1 MTTSAYL
8 DTLGNKFEGLEYERQ
23 RISRLHEETSRIQK
37 KTYTNWINGY
47 LKKCSM
53 EVVDLYKDLQD
64 GKRLLKLM
72 ELISRANLGK
82 PNKGA
87 LRVQKIEN
95 VGRALN
101 YIKTK
106 VQLENIG
113 AEDIVDGN
121 PTLTLGLIWTIILR
135 FQIDE
140 IGLQMTINQTIDL
153 SSKIHQYEAS
163 IQALLRWIRDKTKY
177 FNDSTQSLPAT
188 IEELTQ
194 LINNFAQYRRGEKS
208 QKYEERAKLEE
219 LLFKIDLL
227 TKDLR
232 ARAYMPNKP
241 ELQLTTL
248 ERAWDALGQSEHA
261 YELALRDAY
270 NRLEKL
276 EQMAKRFNNR
286 AGLLEDWLDTT
297 ERLMDDLLNHPGTQ
311 AGAAKKAEAVS
322 AEVQS
327 KGRRFD
333 ALDKITQSLTRARYP
348 NVSKISDRNGRIQN
362 RWSQISGPKMKT
374 LLSFLQFPQ
383 RRSELLEQMDLTVDR
398 IQELGKQLTTPI
410 KAEQEAQNA
419 TSRKGPASIS
429 YEVVQAALDR
439 HLLAEAELSPL
450 ERKLLQIRNALE
462 QLWHDAPP
470 SPTEGNDREG
480 DMARSDKSIQLW
492 NEVAARGR
500 ERKARLEAMSASYN
514 ISAGLAQELNWVNE
528 KLQLLEKTAQQARDT
543 RTARD
548 LQLAQ
553 RLCKNHQT
561 LDNEVNGHN
570 HLWEDIKRT
579 AEQFL
584 SSRSV
589 GPSGREQPTDSRD
602 TIQRQLEATT
612 AAWDQLR
619 AEMTKRKSALDE
631 CLESAQ
637 FYADAEEAKRWIQE
651 KVTLIETAGIL
662 TKPLESR
669 NDLDRA
675 FKYCGVNS
683 SATTAQ
689 QRRLKDL
696 RTEMEVFNG
705 NDLQR
710 LKYISS
716 LLRKPMD
723 NRRMKPEMLK
733 RHNEDVEAEGAS
745 SDSSI
750 DSAPGKKEATHTEG
764 SAVAIGSYHSKDPA
778 GRDISLS
785 KGETVAVIECTNN
798 DWWHIRKTING
809 IQREGFVPAN
819 RLRLIQ
825 APVLRRESSKKDAH
839 LAVKRGVSR
848 GLSIRRVP
856 SARNVNQLHFDSEH
870 ILLCEKSVMEAYEHL
885 EDIADERGDCLQDT
899 LAWHEFDH
907 KCNILEQWM
916 QTKQDVLSA
925 ADQTSDR
932 SSSRRGSFDGT
943 IDEITATYPRLAEI
957 EELAD
962 ILTGKVPCKKRKI
975 YQRNDG
981 PLFYKKLAEESLKE
995 IQDKWKQLDELKR
1008 AQEVKRAST
1017 GSINLFEK
1025 KADTL
1030 ELLLG
1035 DRIGQLQLMENYAK
1049 DPAANAGFQRQ
1060 IKGIQMELPT
1070 LEEKMRELRVLAD
1083 SVMKSYPKEAAAV
1096 QNRMNQIDQLWEE
1109 LKNLLKEKAD
1119 KLTEAADTLELQKR
1133 LQELSSNL
1141 DDAEEQIHHMKES
1154 DQRRIVPK
1162 NASAL
1167 ECLLPSDCLRDA
1179 ARKADDLDETLNL
1192 YDREAEDLCMQANSL
1207 PPERKDK
1214 NDVCQAAEGLAMRNE
1229 GLKRDLANR
1238 KQALENALG
1247 AQALNDNLNAIEARI
1262 KEDSVRL
1269 DMTEPLFSAP
1279 DVDREKRRVAD
1290 IKLDLERNKAAIDA
1304 VQEKIKASELPTQYS
1319 VPLTSVCERLHGEAD
1334 RALGRA
1340 AERDK
1345 ELEDSLN
1352 RVRFHDEVS
1361 DLDDWLGEKQAIVQ
1375 NIQDFVDKC
1384 ADDAMPLQQIR
1395 DRMARLQ
1402 AVSAEVKANEPAV
1415 ENLKKTAH
1423 GLPQSRA
1430 LTGFPDPI
1438 QEADRLSD
1446 SFNKLQKDI
1455 DDTQNKL
1462 ERAVAI
1468 SDLHSMPFLSPVTIQ
1483 PVKADMAYAAAPG
1496 LDGQV
1501 SPDLPRNLAEALAAL
1516 KNAQNERKNIL
1527 DNLEKIQAAE
1537 DKAKKAGALTPA
1549 LKEKLDRER
1558 ERAEDLCMQANS
1570 LPPERKD
1577 KNDVCQA
1584 AEGLAMRNEGLKR
1597 DLANRKQAL
1606 ENALGAQALNDNL
1619 NAIEARIKEDSVRLD
1634 MTEPL
1639 FSAPD
1644 VDREKRRVADIK
1656 LDLERNKAAIDAV
1669 QEKIKASEMP
1679 TQYSVP
1685 LTSVCERLHSEA
1697 DRALG
1702 RAAERDKEL
1711 EDSLN
1716 RVRFHDEVSDL
1727 DDWLGEK
1734 QAIVQNIQD
1743 FVDKC
1748 ADDAVPLQQIRDRMA
1763 RLQAVSAEVKA
1774 NEPAVENLKK
1784 TAHSLPQSKALTGFP
1799 DPIQEADRLSEN
1811 FDKLQK
1817 DIDDTQNKLERAV
1830 AISDLHSMPFLS
1842 PVTIQPVKADMA
1854 YAAAPGLGGQ
1864 VSPDLPRNLA
1874 EALAALKNAQ
1884 NERKNILDNLEKI
1897 QAAEDKAKKAGALT
1911 PALKEKLDRERER
1924 QKAKLADADDD
1935 IKRNEDLV
1943 AWYKLANEMTDIKD
1957 WADAKIADLTGALDG
1972 KQAPRTPHE
1981 QTLQQQKHDRLCKD
1995 IERKDPRVKELL
2007 DPQIC
2012 PMPACLQQAAIPG
2025 SDPRP
2030 ELAESFGELKRMAS
2044 ERSKQLLASV
2054 DTIDL
2059 LSQLDEVTQQ
2069 INSNTVAVDAVVNSK
2084 STYPLDSAAKKLKE
2098 IDQAVQKLEPV
2109 IDDLSQKV
2117 DQQLATIQNDRSPL
2131 IKPLKKARKG
2141 VIDALRDLKDRI
2153 SAAKR
2158 SLVLQDQI
2166 ANFMQLSED
2175 QQEDI
2180 TKALAFVSSANVGS
2194 NSDPN
2199 VMEQR
2204 WQTFLE
2210 ELPKLLSRIDE
2221 CISEGS
2227 DLAGDLV
2234 RPYKTTASGVIVM
2247 PVRQKKN
2254 YSQPCNHFNLS
2265 PEELQT
2271 PLQMEYPLCNE
2282 QSARAAADQ
2291 VQEQIEGL
2299 ARDRQLLQ
2307 KQVQACETRKENS
2320 EFISSFERDW
2330 ADIMER
2336 IKEKDAHLTAL
2347 SSVPPKSQTLL
2358 KAQVSKH
2365 EVLEAEV
2372 VHIKQRASEVEQVGN
2387 SLLMQL
2393 RSAVEGQ
2400 GNRTMEAQK
2409 VSDKINALRN
2419 ALQGLDDKLTQRR
2432 HLLNQ
2437 CDRYLRFCE
2446 QVHLFVIWCKEL
2458 DQEVASTAVS
2468 VKASANAITSA
2479 VDRLFQTEISSVA
2492 PTVGTG
2498 SSIDLK
2504 QAQLQ
2509 SSTYERLNE
2518 EMRKKW
2524 SPLSTAL
2531 VQEAEDMINLNH
2543 YAADDLNAK
2552 VEQLLIAQ
2560 KRAEEGLK
2568 EINWRVPQ
2576 LIDLLCLRR
2585 EIASL
2590 VSQLTVQRARLHA
2603 LVKECSSSAD
2613 LQSVQCDKLTSSAE
2627 VEAMKK
2633 RVDVVDRV
2641 LQSTLQ
2647 KETSV
2652 VSSANQMIHKG
2663 HYASKDIREGIDQ
2676 YSKARQNLVKDCA
2689 NLSAGLDRC
2698 NRQLTWEE
2706 EAKEF
2711 ESWLR
2716 ERETELADLSKPQVE
2731 RTTSGDVILDQLN
2744 TLQRQ
2749 ENFQNSVSANS
2760 SHAEALIKQA
2770 EELIAE
2776 ESRVTNCPNSAVSQ
2790 RIAGRLEKINQRW
2803 KALLASCRAIAAAL
2817 DQSRD
2822 LLAYQTEA
2830 DALERW
2836 LRDKDI
2842 LLAKGDLGSDY
2853 DHCISLKEKAKE
2865 PAAGKIVNDQT
2876 MQSFGDLANR
2886 VSKAL
2891 RTATSGDSSGGAAPL
2906 AALNQRTAEYIDRR
2920 TADIQDRWKK
2930 VAERLAA
2937 YMGLLD
2943 LASDIHELLFRI
2955 NGLLTEARG
2964 RKERVNAL
2972 DDLAKAQT
2980 VAELQAILRTCK
2992 RAERDI
2998 SAMDDQAHELA
3009 SEVQTTVE
3017 RVTGKSNDTRLQQF
3031 ADHLKRQPDELNA
3044 VLAKTRELQKRKREL
3059 TEAKLAAQEVIEDC
3073 QGISQWSEGLCKEL
3087 RPQIVGAALTG
3098 LQKKFAERLIPKKGS
3113 PDADDEEK
3121 LKAFLSRLR
3130 RRLTNYQSEY
3140 PVRKQQLKRCQSQ
3153 ATPILQNL
3161 TIVQEPALARSF
3173 GEVKSGAEQEMAT
3186 AEESLR
3192 RAANVIQGLERQLEI
3207 EEKRLAFSAT
3217 GKQEDKRI
3225 EMIQQQAV
3233 EAVRSALGTGAV
3245 DDAAK
3250 NMNGEVRNGLTPQQI
3265 SDGSLIVP
3273 NLSTQSVYAAP
3284 PISEQST
3291 MSAKDCLTLLDTL
3304 SASLTDREHNPL
3316 REKYN
3321 ELQKYQA
3328 DPSLTKEVYNDE
3340 AVAADNK
3347 LYQDM
3352 HDKANRT
3359 EAMLVSL
3366 KAQVAYQTECD
3377 SWFQMAADSLEWIR
3391 EMQVNVDE
3399 TYDWRVTLRR
3409 FGVEVRPNQ
3418 RATLELADCGPKG
3431 SGGISKRLARHQRLA
3446 VDIRSGLQMVKKIC
3460 EKGEE
3465 LKRTRAENAAKI
3477 GDTITQLTNA
3487 AGRLHD
3493 ACEEKSRRMTEA
3505 NELVQWGYQMDEAAA
3520 QAAATERELTV
3531 DDYGVGESGLSKL
3544 LDKHTALE
3552 HNITEVQA
3560 ARGQS
3565 LLNKAEKAQ
3574 ADGHFAGAQ
3583 MVQEAKKLN
3592 ASLTTVL
3599 PQLAVGRREAL
3610 QIMLTWRTLEKEIRA
3625 ESIWLKEKLNSP
3637 LLDVAK
3643 SEKPNYADTSR
3654 DLKALTELAAQV
3666 VTKDRTFK
3674 ELTDRVNGL
3683 LEDKQTISNQTRR
3696 KTVVLALGSVGDAVQ
3711 SIAQLTSQKSELEEK
3726 IASIGELL
3734 VMNYTILQLL
3744 NEIKEAEE
3752 WIRVRIL
3759 PVRQLA
3765 PMTDNN
3771 GTKAASQNV
3780 KNMLVDAASFNRDTI
3795 GPLTLRVQHFVAQQ
3809 SSSGSTNRR
3818 AVIDAEK
3825 RTDGLPGPDLVRLMQ
3840 KHAGTIGSQGGRF
3853 RSRVD
3858 DLQHETE
3865 CLTSRYEMLT
3875 RYLDLVGKKL
3885 QLHTELYKFNVQADD
3900 LNRWLSEIEQT
3911 VVSNEYGS
3919 DLDECGILLSK
3930 FNEQFEASSSIGAS
3944 RLSAL
3949 SQKSEELID
3958 LAAALRESL
3967 KSEEQKSASMLAQIP
3982 DQEGWV
3988 SVPQAFQEMQ
3998 DHVKMDETSTRE
4010 RQEELNRKWAS
4021 IRTGMKTRKEALQ
4034 SAMQIHKFMS
4044 DTEDLL
4050 EWIAAKSPQ
4059 ARSRNIGIALLG
4071 KLSGKTADEETRK
4084 VSSMEKARSEQE
4096 KLRHE
4101 ISAMQK
4107 QMDKLDREQTR
4118 LCKEYPNRTEEVRTR
4133 WQTVQTEWNTLRKSV
4148 QANQQRLS
4156 EAQMVTEWTDRC
4168 NLFISWLEERRLA
4181 ILAVRVIPTELDEA
4195 KRLLDEHIAIKTQ
4208 LSKKSPEKDAI
4219 ERFVI

>member
-1 MTTSAYL
+1 
-8 DTLGNKFEGLEYERQ
+8 
-23 RISRLHEETSRIQK
+23 
-37 KTYTNWINGY
+37 
-47 LKKCSM
+47 M

-106 VQLENIG
+106 AEEESGPKRSGKDALLLWCQNKTKGYPNVNVKDFSTSWRDGLAFSALIHSHYPDKIDINHMTPNEPIKNLRIAFQTAEQCFDVPQLLDPQDVNVER
-113 AEDIVDGN
+113 
-121 PTLTLGLIWTIILR
+121 P
-135 FQIDE
+135 DE
-140 IGLQMTINQTIDL
+140 RSVMTYVSSLYHVLNKKRNQDKNAHRVGKTINQTIDL

-327 KGRRFD
+327 K
-333 ALDKITQSLTRARYP
+333 
-348 NVSKISDRNGRIQN
+348 
-362 RWSQISGPKMKT
+362 
-374 LLSFLQFPQ
+374 
-383 RRSELLEQMDLTVDR
+383 
-398 IQELGKQLTTPI
+398 KQLTTPI

-492 NEVAARGR
+492 NDVAARGR

-683 SATTAQ
+683 SATT
-689 QRRLKDL
+689 
-696 RTEMEVFNG
+696 
-705 NDLQR
+705 
-710 LKYISS
+710 
-716 LLRKPMD
+716 
-723 NRRMKPEMLK
+723 MKPEMLK
-733 RHNEDVEAEGAS
+733 RHNEDIEAEGAS

-785 KGETVAVIECTNN
+785 KGEA
-798 DWWHIRKTING
+798 
-809 IQREGFVPAN
+809 
-819 RLRLIQ
+819 
-825 APVLRRESSKKDAH
+825 ESY
-839 LAVKRGVSR
+839 
-848 GLSIRRVP
+848 P
-856 SARNVNQLHFDSEH
+856 FSARSVNELHFDSEH

-885 EDIADERGDCLQDT
+885 EDLADERGDCLQDT

-1035 DRIGQLQLMENYAK
+1035 DRIGQLQLMENYGK

-1083 SVMKSYPKEAAAV
+1083 SVMKSYPKEAGAV

-1141 DDAEEQIHHMKES
+1141 DDAEEQIHHMRES

-1162 NASAL
+1162 NATAL

-1214 NDVCQAAEGLAMRNE
+1214 NYVCQAAEGLAMRNE

-1247 AQALNDNLNAIEARI
+1247 AQALNDNLSAIEARI

-1269 DMTEPLFSAP
+1269 NMTEPLFSAP

-1304 VQEKIKASELPTQYS
+1304 VQEKIKASQMPTQYS

-1423 GLPQSRA
+1423 
-1430 LTGFPDPI
+1430 
-1438 QEADRLSD
+1438 
-1446 SFNKLQKDI
+1446 
-1455 DDTQNKL
+1455 
-1462 ERAVAI
+1462 
-1468 SDLHSMPFLSPVTIQ
+1468 
-1483 PVKADMAYAAAPG
+1483 
-1496 LDGQV
+1496 
-1501 SPDLPRNLAEALAAL
+1501 
-1516 KNAQNERKNIL
+1516 
-1527 DNLEKIQAAE
+1527 
-1537 DKAKKAGALTPA
+1537 
-1549 LKEKLDRER
+1549 
-1558 ERAEDLCMQANS
+1558 
-1570 LPPERKD
+1570 
-1577 KNDVCQA
+1577 
-1584 AEGLAMRNEGLKR
+1584 
-1597 DLANRKQAL
+1597 
-1606 ENALGAQALNDNL
+1606 
-1619 NAIEARIKEDSVRLD
+1619 
-1634 MTEPL
+1634 
-1639 FSAPD
+1639 
-1644 VDREKRRVADIK
+1644 
-1656 LDLERNKAAIDAV
+1656 
-1669 QEKIKASEMP
+1669 
-1679 TQYSVP
+1679 
-1685 LTSVCERLHSEA
+1685 
-1697 DRALG
+1697 
-1702 RAAERDKEL
+1702 
-1711 EDSLN
+1711 
-1716 RVRFHDEVSDL
+1716 
-1727 DDWLGEK
+1727 
-1734 QAIVQNIQD
+1734 
-1743 FVDKC
+1743 
-1748 ADDAVPLQQIRDRMA
+1748 
-1763 RLQAVSAEVKA
+1763 
-1774 NEPAVENLKK
+1774 
-1784 TAHSLPQSKALTGFP
+1784 SLPQSKALTGFP

-1854 YAAAPGLGGQ
+1854 YAAAPGLDGQ
-1864 VSPDLPRNLA
+1864 LSPDLPRNLA

-1935 IKRNEDLV
+1935 IKRNGDLV

-1957 WADAKIADLTGALDG
+1957 WADAKIADLAGALDG

-2109 IDDLSQKV
+2109 IDNLSQKV

-2234 RPYKTTASGVIVM
+2234 RPYKTIASGVIVM

-2254 YSQPCNHFNLS
+2254 YSQPCNPFNLS

-2432 HLLNQ
+2432 LLLNQ

-2676 YSKARQNLVKDCA
+2676 YSKARQNLDCA

-2731 RTTSGDVILDQLN
+2731 RTTSGDAILDQLN

-2749 ENFQNSVSANS
+2749 ENFQNSVSASS

-2790 RIAGRLEKINQRW
+2790 RLAGRLEKINQRW

-3098 LQKKFAERLIPKKGS
+3098 LHKKFAERLIPKKGS

-3121 LKAFLSRLR
+3121 RKAFLSRLR

-3192 RAANVIQGLERQLEI
+3192 RAANVIQGLERQLET

-3273 NLSTQSVYAAP
+3273 NLSTQSVYATP

-3409 FGVEVRPNQ
+3409 FGVEVRSNQ

-3477 GDTITQLTNA
+3477 GDTVTQLTNA

-3795 GPLTLRVQHFVAQQ
+3795 GPLTLRVQQFVAQQ

-3930 FNEQFEASSSIGAS
+3930 FNEQFEASSSIGTS

-3967 KSEEQKSASMLAQIP
+3967 KSEQQKSASMLAQIP

-4148 QANQQRLS
+4148 QADQQRLS

-4195 KRLLDEHIAIKTQ
+4195 KRLLDDHIAIKTQ

-4219 ERFVI
+4219 ERFVM